1 MVFTND
7 DVRYVDMAIYI
18 DRHIYEEGFDEE
30 KIYLYLCDLVYMLA
44 SKKRFFN
51 NKKDCRDFSIFFASI
66 LLLRLEDKRQFTLDE
81 NGNHQLPR
89 IKSIL
94 NYIKKT
100 IYAYKVQYQQ
110 QFYKQNKNEEELTYE
125 NISNLEVSNNFI
137 ESEIQIGKV
146 EFLTCLE
153 SIPNTIKYVLKT
165 IPRKKNSSEYSNIYI
180 SCLLT
185 FLNQISLSNNEIN
198 RIESITKS
206 ESSRDTCWDYLY
218 SKGIKDDIVLYH
230 LDESYSDYIGYL
242 VNKVKIELKNNMSDI
257 LYLKHP
263 IIDLSQ
269 IIPMSDEEDK
279 YIE

>member
-7 DVRYVDMAIYI
+7 DIRYVDMAIYI
-18 DRHIYEEGFDEE
+18 DNHIYEKNFDEE

-51 NKKDCRDFSIFFASI
+51 NKKDCKDFSIFFASI
-66 LLLRLEDKRQFTLDE
+66 LLLRLEDKRQFIPDE
-81 NGNHQLPR
+81 NGDYQLLK

-110 QFYKQNKNEEELTYE
+110 KFYKQSKNEEELTYE
-125 NISNLEVSNNFI
+125 NISNLDVSNSFI
-137 ESEIQIGKV
+137 ESEMQIRKL
-146 EFLTCLE
+146 EFQTCLE

-165 IPRKKNSSEYSNIYI
+165 IPRRKNSSEYDNIYI

-185 FLNQISLSNNEIN
+185 FLNQISLSNYELKRIN
-198 RIESITKS
+198 NITKS
-206 ESSRDTCWDYLY
+206 ETSRDSCWDHLY
-218 SKGIKDDIVLYH
+218 KRGIKDDVILYH
-230 LDESYSDYIGYL
+230 LDESYIDYIGYL
-242 VNKVKIELKNNMSDI
+242 VNKVKIELKNNMADI
-257 LYLKHP
+257 LYLDCP
-263 IIDLSQ
+263 IVDLSQ
-269 IIPMSDEEDK
+269 IIQLPSEEDR

>member
-1 MVFTND
+1 MVFSND
-7 DVRYVDMAIYI
+7 NIKYVDMAIYI
-18 DRHIYEEGFDEE
+18 DSHIYEKNFDEE

-66 LLLRLEDKRQFTLDE
+66 LLLRLEDKRQFILDDD
-81 NGNHQLPR
+81 GNYQLSR

-110 QFYKQNKNEEELTYE
+110 QFYKQSKNEEELTYD
-125 NISNLEVSNNFI
+125 NVSNLEISNNFI
-137 ESEIQIGKV
+137 ESEIQIRKV
-146 EFLTCLE
+146 EFQFCLE
-153 SIPNTIKYVLKT
+153 SIPNTIKYVLKR
-165 IPRKKNSSEYSNIYI
+165 IPHKKNSSEYNYIYI

-185 FLNQISLSNNEIN
+185 FLNQISLSKYEVRIKEIK
-198 RIESITKS
+198 KS
-206 ESSRDTCWDYLY
+206 ELSRDSCWDHLY
-218 SKGIKDDIVLYH
+218 RKGIKDDVVLYH
-230 LDESYSDYIGYL
+230 LDDSYKDYIGYL
-242 VNKVKIELKNNMSDI
+242 VNKVKIEIKNNVSDI
-257 LYLKHP
+257 LYMNCP

-269 IIPMSDEEDK
+269 IIPIDDEEER